1 MTAIT
6 CRFCRQP
13 VDLAQPGWQAGMA
26 AYCSAHHVLADN
38 DPFMVGQQALD
49 YADWLNNLP
58 DEALIHWP
66 WQAVNEL
73 AGPLVPGR
81 LTYIAAFPGNGKTT
95 FLTHCLHYWLSTG
108 KSVLY
113 LPLEA
118 DPGEVYVRLA
128 CLELGISADEALSF
142 RLRMRAANGD
152 ERAAQQLV
160 DLNDLYQKMRF
171 RHDLLERLHIVP
183 VQTLSLS
190 AFHKALSVAQLRESS
205 LVVVD
210 HVDHVEH
217 DEYESGPEI
226 ALSNRLQSMA
236 LQAAKH
242 LAIPMCLA
250 TQLNSGRTGGDRLA
264 HYRPPL
270 TDWLYNKGKKEQ
282 MAANILGLSRVMDPN
297 ADPALLS
304 DVRSGRA
311 DVTKVVL
318 PDRMGVTGMKLRY
331 GGAAKEKTA
340 QLAYQHGELHDL
352 AAVDQ
357 RDLAARRHGMMLGSP
372 SNRRIA

>member
-1 MTAIT
+1 MSVT
-6 CRFCRQP
+6 CRYCKGP
-13 VDLAQPGWQAGMA
+13 IDLVQQGWSEGEP
-26 AYCSAHHVLADN
+26 AYCSRHHVLADN
-38 DPFMVGQQALD
+38 DPFMVGQHALD
-49 YADWLNNLP
+49 YADWLHNLP
-58 DEALIHWP
+58 DDALIHWP
-66 WQAVNEL
+66 WAAVNEL

-81 LTYIAAFPGNGKTT
+81 LTYVAAFPGNGKTT
-95 FLTHCLHYWLSTG
+95 FLTHCLHHWLSTG

-118 DPGEVYVRLA
+118 DPGEIYVRLA
-128 CLELGISADEALSF
+128 CLELGINADEALGF
-142 RLRMRAANGD
+142 RLRMRANNGD

-160 DLNDLYQKMRF
+160 DLQELYQRMRF
-171 RHDLLERLHIVP
+171 RHDVLERLHIVP
-183 VQTLSLS
+183 MQTLSLG
-190 AFHKALSVAQLRESS
+190 AFHKALTVAQLRESS
-205 LVVVD
+205 LVVID

-217 DEYESGPEI
+217 DEHETGPEI

-297 ADPALLS
+297 ADLGLLS

-311 DVTKVVL
+311 DVSKVIL
-318 PDRMGVTGMKLRY
+318 PERMGVTGMKLRY
-331 GGAAKEKTA
+331 GGAMKERTVQLRYA
-340 QLAYQHGELHDL
+340 QGALRDL
-352 AAVDQ
+352 DGPEQ
-357 RDLAARRHGMMLGSP
+357 RDLLAQRHGTMMGSP
-372 SNRRIA
+372 SDRRFA